1 MLSVLLSTLCPPAP
15 LKSLTFWRCTYQII
29 ITIIIRTYRHESQC
43 LYDLEKFKISSLNSE
58 MKASSEL
65 ALKVSFLEWCS
76 WCFTA
81 TRFVSGQRLLL
92 AGMYVAPGISLH
104 DSLGM

>member
-1 MLSVLLSTLCPPAP
+1 MLSVLLSTLCPLAL
-15 LKSLTFWRCTYQII
+15 LKSLPFWRYTYQII
-29 ITIIIRTYRHESQC
+29 IITIIRTYRHESQG
-43 LYDLEKFKISSLNSE
+43 LYDLEKFKILSLNSE

-81 TRFVSGQRLLL
+81 TRFVGCQRLLL
-92 AGMYVAPGISLH
+92 AGM
-104 DSLGM
+104 